1 MIDTYPVDALFV
13 NSLTKTMK
21 WLTIFGRYMA
31 VMVLSKGLDCVL
43 GALQSLQLCFLCHA
57 QLPFFFS
64 SVDTCLVMTL
74 RNWIGKF

>member
-21 WLTIFGRYMA
+21 WLTIFGRYKA

-43 GALQSLQLCFLCHA
+43 GALQ
-57 QLPFFFS
+57 
-64 SVDTCLVMTL
+64 
-74 RNWIGKF
+74 